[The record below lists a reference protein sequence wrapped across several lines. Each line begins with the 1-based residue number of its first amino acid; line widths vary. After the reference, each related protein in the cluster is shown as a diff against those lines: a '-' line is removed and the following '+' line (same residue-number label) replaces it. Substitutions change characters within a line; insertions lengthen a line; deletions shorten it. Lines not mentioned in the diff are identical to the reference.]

1 MQRVRKTQRA
11 VQQAPL
17 PALAA
22 HLTSSLNTRM
32 PLPRY
37 STIFSG
43 WAADEA
49 AVGPAVPCC
58 PAAAAAAVCSP
69 AAGAHHPR
77 SKHRYA
83 DAGLD
88 GALSS
93 PPAAAAA

>member
-49 AVGPAVPCC
+49 
-58 PAAAAAAVCSP
+58 VCSP